1 MIPAFVG
8 HHRRAAIKDPL
19 DTLAVPVK
27 GPVGGANETL
37 AVYAINSFIVL
48 FQDSDQLTLEMKKK
62 IQQQQQQ
69 YTASFSFLSFFFPLV
84 TAVGNTIREESPHVT
99 ESKTVLDSGFHALN
113 SGFPVLDSR
122 LLVKFGFWIPIFSRV
137 PVSLSCIPDS
147 KAQNFRE
154 SGIQISLTWSEKRR
168 RLQSTP

>member
-1 MIPAFVG
+1 M
-8 HHRRAAIKDPL
+8 

-27 GPVGGANETL
+27 GPVGGANETI
-37 AVYAINSFIVL
+37 AVYAIHLFIVL
-48 FQDSDQLTLEMKKK
+48 FQDSDQLTLDMKKK

-69 YTASFSFLSFFFPLV
+69 QQQQYTASFFFLSFFFPLV
-84 TAVGNTIREESPHVT
+84 AAVGNTIREESPHVT
-99 ESKTVLDSGFHALN
+99 ESKTVLDSGFHALI

-122 LLVKFGFWIPIFSRV
+122 LLVKFGFWNPIFSRV
-137 PVSLSCIPDS
+137 PDFLSCIPDS
-147 KAQNFRE
+147 KAQNFPE

>member
-1 MIPAFVG
+1 M
-8 HHRRAAIKDPL
+8 
-19 DTLAVPVK
+19 AVPVK

-48 FQDSDQLTLEMKKK
+48 FQDSDQLTLDMKK

-69 YTASFSFLSFFFPLV
+69 YTATFYFLSLFFPLV

-99 ESKTVLDSGFHALN
+99 ESKTGLDSGFHALN

-122 LLVKFGFWIPIFSRV
+122 PLVKFGFWIPIFSRV
-137 PVSLSCIPDS
+137 PDSLSCIPDS
-147 KAQNFRE
+147 KAQNFPE
-154 SGIQISLTWSEKRR
+154 SGIQISLTGSEKRR

>member
-1 MIPAFVG
+1 M
-8 HHRRAAIKDPL
+8 

-48 FQDSDQLTLEMKKK
+48 FQDSDQLTLDMKKK
-62 IQQQQQQ
+62 KQQQQQQ
-69 YTASFSFLSFFFPLV
+69 YTASFFFLSFFFPLV
-84 TAVGNTIREESPHVT
+84 AAVGNTIREESPHVT

-113 SGFPVLDSR
+113 SGFPVLNSR
-122 LLVKFGFWIPIFSRV
+122 LLVKFGFWIPIFSRG
-137 PVSLSCIPDS
+137 PDSLSCIPDS
-147 KAQNFRE
+147 KAQNFPE
-154 SGIQISLTWSEKRR
+154 SRIQISLTWSEKRR

>member
-1 MIPAFVG
+1 M
-8 HHRRAAIKDPL
+8 
-19 DTLAVPVK
+19 AVPVK

-48 FQDSDQLTLEMKKK
+48 FQDSDQLTLDMKKNTTT
-62 IQQQQQQ
+62 
-69 YTASFSFLSFFFPLV
+69 TAAIHSVFFLSFFLSFFFPLV
-84 TAVGNTIREESPHVT
+84 TAVGNTIREESPHVR

-113 SGFPVLDSR
+113 SGFSVLDSR

-137 PVSLSCIPDS
+137 PDSLSCIPDS
-147 KAQNFRE
+147 KAQNFPE

>member
-1 MIPAFVG
+1 MQLIHLLFSFKTQ
-8 HHRRAAIKDPL
+8 INL
-19 DTLAVPVK
+19 D
-27 GPVGGANETL
+27 
-37 AVYAINSFIVL
+37 
-48 FQDSDQLTLEMKKK
+48 MKKK

-137 PVSLSCIPDS
+137 PDSLSCIPDF
-147 KAQNFRE
+147 KAQNFPE